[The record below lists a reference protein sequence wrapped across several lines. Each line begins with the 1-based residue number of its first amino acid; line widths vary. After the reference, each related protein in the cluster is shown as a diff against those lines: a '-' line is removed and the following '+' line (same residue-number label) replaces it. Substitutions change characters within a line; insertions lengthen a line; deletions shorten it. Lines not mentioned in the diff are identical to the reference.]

1 MWLLWQDTAQYQNQF
16 CGGRNLMKKQNLFAN
31 AIDKK
36 ALKKAMENPKSR
48 KEITDILKKV
58 RY

>member
-1 MWLLWQDTAQYQNQF
+1 MNK
-16 CGGRNLMKKQNLFAN
+16 NINNLFKN

-36 ALKKAMENPKSR
+36 ALKKALSDEKSK
-48 KEITDILKKV
+48 KEILKILNKV

>member
-1 MWLLWQDTAQYQNQF
+1 
-16 CGGRNLMKKQNLFAN
+16 MKQQNLFAN

-36 ALKKAMENPKSR
+36 ALKKAMSNKKSR

>member
-1 MWLLWQDTAQYQNQF
+1 
-16 CGGRNLMKKQNLFAN
+16 MKKNSTNNLIKN

-36 ALKKAMENPKSR
+36 ALKKALSDEKSKR
-48 KEITDILKKV
+48 EILTILNKV

>member
-1 MWLLWQDTAQYQNQF
+1 
-16 CGGRNLMKKQNLFAN
+16 MKQQNLFAK

-36 ALKKAMENPKSR
+36 ALKKALDNPKSR
-48 KEITDILKKV
+48 KEITNILRKV

>member
-1 MWLLWQDTAQYQNQF
+1 
-16 CGGRNLMKKQNLFAN
+16 MKQQNLFKN

-36 ALKKAMENPKSR
+36 ALKKAMDNPKSR

>member
-1 MWLLWQDTAQYQNQF
+1 
-16 CGGRNLMKKQNLFAN
+16 MKYTTQKNINNLFKN

-36 ALKKAMENPKSR
+36 ALKNALADPRKA
-48 KEITDILKKV
+48 KELKRIFDKV

>member
-1 MWLLWQDTAQYQNQF
+1 MKQQNI
-16 CGGRNLMKKQNLFAN
+16 FAK

-36 ALKKAMENPKSR
+36 ALKKALDNPKSR
-48 KEITDILKKV
+48 KEITDVLKKV

>member
-1 MWLLWQDTAQYQNQF
+1 
-16 CGGRNLMKKQNLFAN
+16 MKKSINNLFKN

-36 ALKKAMENPKSR
+36 ALKKALSDEKSK
-48 KEITDILKKV
+48 KEILKILNKV

>member
-1 MWLLWQDTAQYQNQF
+1 
-16 CGGRNLMKKQNLFAN
+16 MKQQNLFKN

-36 ALKKAMENPKSR
+36 ALKKAMSDEKSR

>member
-1 MWLLWQDTAQYQNQF
+1 
-16 CGGRNLMKKQNLFAN
+16 MKKQNLFAN

-36 ALKKAMENPKSR
+36 ALKKALDNPKSR
-48 KEITDILKKV
+48 KEITDVLKKV